1 MPAAA
6 HETGDDGR
14 QVCHF
19 AGSIDLFCQGLEITA
34 RVWSDRSKRCT
45 LTGHGKQRPC
55 RPFFGRHLA
64 QATGVGI
71 TSIDTAAT

>member
-6 HETGDDGR
+6 RETGGDGR

-19 AGSIDLFCQGLEITA
+19 DGSIDSFCQGLEITA
-34 RVWSDRSKRCT
+34 RVWSDRRQRCT
-45 LTGHGKQRPC
+45 LTGHGKQRPR

-64 QATGVGI
+64 QAIGAGT
-71 TSIDTAAT
+71 TSIDAART